1 MNVSNFKDSF
11 NLQKPKG
18 GNNMRLLIKDRAK
31 GKTTQMIYTS
41 EATGYP
47 IVVETQ
53 MQKNFIMNKA
63 KEMSIV
69 IPEPITLNEIKNMNN
84 IRGRIRVNDKVIID
98 EGYNI
103 IEKAL
108 KAYIGCDVMAV
119 TLTDK
124 IKEHAQF

>member
-1 MNVSNFKDSF
+1 
-11 NLQKPKG
+11 
-18 GNNMRLLIKDRAK
+18 MRLLIKDRAK

-47 IVVETQ
+47 IVVETE

-63 KEMSIV
+63 KEMDII
-69 IPEPITLNEIKNMNN
+69 IPEPITIGEINN
-84 IRGRIRVNDKVIID
+84 IRGRIRPDDKIIID

-119 TLTDK
+119 TLTDR
-124 IKEHAQF
+124 IKEHTQF

>member
-1 MNVSNFKDSF
+1 
-11 NLQKPKG
+11 
-18 GNNMRLLIKDRAK
+18 MRLLIKDRAK

-41 EATGYP
+41 ETTGYP
-47 IVVETQ
+47 IVVETE

-63 KEMSIV
+63 KEMDII
-69 IPEPITLNEIKNMNN
+69 IPEPITIGEINN
-84 IRGRIRVNDKVIID
+84 IRGRIRPDDKIIID

-119 TLTDK
+119 TLTDR

>member
-1 MNVSNFKDSF
+1 MI
-11 NLQKPKG
+11 
-18 GNNMRLLIKDRAK
+18 LLIKDRAK

-47 IVVETQ
+47 IVVETE
-53 MQKNFIMNKA
+53 MQKNFIMDKA
-63 KEMSIV
+63 KEMDIV
-69 IPEPITLNEIKNMNN
+69 IPEPITIGEINN
-84 IRGRIRVNDKVIID
+84 IRGRIRPDDKIIID

-119 TLTDK
+119 TLTDR

>member
-1 MNVSNFKDSF
+1 
-11 NLQKPKG
+11 
-18 GNNMRLLIKDRAK
+18 MRLLIKDRAK

-47 IVVETQ
+47 IVVETE
-53 MQKNFIMNKA
+53 MQKNFIMDKA
-63 KEMSIV
+63 KEIDIV
-69 IPEPITLNEIKNMNN
+69 IPEPITINEIMGISAG
-84 IRGRIRVNDKVIID
+84 IRGRIRPDDKVIID

-108 KAYIGCDVMAV
+108 KAYIGCDVIAV
-119 TLTDK
+119 TLTDR

>member
-1 MNVSNFKDSF
+1 
-11 NLQKPKG
+11 
-18 GNNMRLLIKDRAK
+18 MRLLIKDRAK

-47 IVVETQ
+47 IVVETE
-53 MQKNFIMNKA
+53 MQKNFIMDKA
-63 KEMSIV
+63 KEMDIV
-69 IPEPITLNEIKNMNN
+69 IPEPITIGEINN
-84 IRGRIRVNDKVIID
+84 IRGRIRPDDKIIID

-119 TLTDK
+119 TLTDR

>member
-1 MNVSNFKDSF
+1 
-11 NLQKPKG
+11 
-18 GNNMRLLIKDRAK
+18 MRLLIKDRAK
-31 GKTTQMIYTS
+31 GKTTQVIYTS

-47 IVVETQ
+47 IVVETE
-53 MQKNFIMNKA
+53 MQKNFIMDKA
-63 KEMSIV
+63 KEMDII
-69 IPEPITLNEIKNMNN
+69 IPEPITIGEINN
-84 IRGRIRVNDKVIID
+84 IRGRIRPDDKIIID

-119 TLTDK
+119 TLTDR

>member
-1 MNVSNFKDSF
+1 
-11 NLQKPKG
+11 
-18 GNNMRLLIKDRAK
+18 MRLLIKDRAK

-47 IVVETQ
+47 IIVETQ
-53 MQKNFIMNKA
+53 MQKSFIMDKA
-63 KEMSIV
+63 KEMNVI
-69 IPEPITLNEIKNMNN
+69 IPEPITLDEANN
-84 IRGRIRVNDKVIID
+84 IRGRIKPNDKVIVD

-108 KAYIGCDVMAV
+108 KAYIGCDVVAV

-124 IKEHAQF
+124 IKEHSQF